1 MAVRT
6 LEAKAEQTGERG
18 RGIGSAD
25 RSDAEFIDDVIAL
38 VESSRGADNEVVGRL
53 DITAVELNGRG
64 SGRGRGRERARARLG
79 RSICMSMDA
88 ISKGWEEMTYARP
101 AIAPASSTPFPA
113 LLCSLPAAAAAAAA
127 AADAAVV
134 VVRSMC
140 VLSPLLL
147 LLLLSL
153 PRASVYTH

>member
-1 MAVRT
+1 MTVRT

-25 RSDAEFIDDVIAL
+25 RSDAELIDDVIAL
-38 VESSRGADNEVVGRL
+38 AESSRGADNEVVGRPV
-53 DITAVELNGRG
+53 ITAAVLNGRG
-64 SGRGRGRERARARLG
+64 SGRGRGRERDRARFG

-127 AADAAVV
+127 DAAVV